1 MTSPNPQ
8 RAIPRPSER
17 RAARYAIGS
26 GLSIVPDAHPPPT
39 PSPQGSAGW
48 QSLLLTLGLL
58 GVLGSAIGFGFLGLT
73 EREDTLAGLFVVPAA
88 GMVGFF
94 AIRRWVSR
102 PHGEWLGAV
111 VFAGFGLRLLAA
123 IPRLMGGADA
133 PLYQATGTQ
142 IAEALQQ
149 LNFGVDT
156 GRSIPG
162 TGSVRYL
169 SGIVN
174 VFTGSNY
181 LATFIVF
188 VGFAI
193 VGQVAFMLGVRRT
206 LTENQFR
213 LFALLMMFSPTLA
226 FWPSSIGKESPVLL
240 GTGLLVFGAS
250 QLYDRSWRGVPYV
263 VFGVFAIGMV
273 RPHVAMMILLSMLLG
288 LFARRAHT
296 RGRLLSH
303 LAVLV
308 VVVVGSMW
316 AASAAAPLFGLE
328 SLDGI
333 ADLNAA
339 LDFTEDRTSQDN
351 AQFVA
356 VRVERVRDYPW
367 AFVTVLFRPFP
378 WETASS
384 LALVSAVE
392 GIGLAILLFRALP
405 GLIVHIGGVLQRGQ
419 MLFAVAYSAVF
430 IFLFSAIGNFG
441 ILSRQR
447 AQIVPF
453 VLLLVAFGIAV
464 ESRGKRWSLR

>member
-1 MTSPNPQ
+1 M
-8 RAIPRPSER
+8 
-17 RAARYAIGS
+17 
-26 GLSIVPDAHPPPT
+26 
-39 PSPQGSAGW
+39 
-48 QSLLLTLGLL
+48 
-58 GVLGSAIGFGFLGLT
+58 
-73 EREDTLAGLFVVPAA
+73 
-88 GMVGFF
+88 
-94 AIRRWVSR
+94 
-102 PHGEWLGAV
+102 
-111 VFAGFGLRLLAA
+111 
-123 IPRLMGGADA
+123 
-133 PLYQATGTQ
+133 
-142 IAEALQQ
+142 
-149 LNFGVDT
+149 
-156 GRSIPG
+156 
-162 TGSVRYL
+162 
-169 SGIVN
+169 N